1 MLWPELP
8 WRVIISSDL
17 HVFFVGFTRGARMV
31 RGDCRERSRHKLWP
45 SRRSFCIQ
53 RHQETGTLKKN
64 FDNFPWFY
72 LRGTMNPL
80 HHNISMHILQT
91 FLCTFALMLIRRT
104 SLTIESFLSWW
115 WFLLFMWAQWSL
127 LGWYCKGSMLVSMM
141 HLCFKE
147 IKWPQLQ

>member
-1 MLWPELP
+1 
-8 WRVIISSDL
+8 
-17 HVFFVGFTRGARMV
+17 MV

-64 FDNFPWFY
+64 FDKLPWFY

-91 FLCTFALMLIRRT
+91 FLSDADKENFFNNQELLELVMIFIIHVSSMIVVGVILQGVNV
-104 SLTIESFLSWW
+104 SFNDAPLLQRNKMAPTAVVSENLS
-115 WFLLFMWAQWSL
+115 
-127 LGWYCKGSMLVSMM
+127 
-141 HLCFKE
+141 HLHM
-147 IKWPQLQ
+147 